1 MIVST
6 LLIVLLIVVYVGVCT
21 LKNRSKDST
30 EKEATVSTF
39 TESSCQPLLEQMQ
52 DSLYI
57 SANDLEKVLKLF
69 NPIDAT
75 NVANNKM
82 VSNVAHRYLYQFDTQ
97 IAELEVKI
105 QSEKEKSVFCAEK
118 IVEFIGAHRI
128 RFAKSPKANHSTK
141 SKFMEEIISIIS
153 VRDGDIDIPKLTLSV
168 NALIHFV
175 ENTEGKYN
183 GRIMRQDNDR
193 ILKTMHCQFENAV
206 HAYVENGSVLQEINE
221 RKEKAEK
228 VFLARGIA

>member
-6 LLIVLLIVVYVGVCT
+6 LLIVLLVVVYVGVCT

-30 EKEATVSTF
+30 EKKATASTF
-39 TESSCQPLLEQMQ
+39 TESSCQLLLEQMQ

-69 NPIDAT
+69 NPLDVK

-82 VSNVAHRYLYQFDTQ
+82 VSNVTHRYLYQFDTQ
-97 IAELEVKI
+97 ISALEVKI
-105 QSEKEKSVFCAEK
+105 QNDKEKSVFYAEK
-118 IVEFIGAHRI
+118 IVEFIGTHRI
-128 RFAKSPKANHSTK
+128 RFAKSPKANHSAK
-141 SKFMEEIISIIS
+141 SKSMEEIISIIS
-153 VRDGDIDIPKLTLSV
+153 VNDGDIDIPKLILSV
-168 NALIHFV
+168 NSLIYFV
-175 ENTEGKYN
+175 ENTEGKYK
-183 GRIMRQDNDR
+183 GRIMRQDNYR
-193 ILKTMHCQFENAV
+193 TLETMHCQFDNAV
-206 HAYVENGSVLQEINE
+206 SAYVENESVLKEIKE